1 MPELFEGTKWIA
13 EEVEDYWIPDITTKS
28 KIKLPKCPNCLTVHG
43 LAALKYKY
51 CPECGIQVG
60 QNSNFVNID
69 TEKIINKV
77 FEILTELHAREV
89 SGNCVTRS
97 LQNKGWTE
105 LCDDVIE
112 LLKEIR

>member
-28 KIKLPKCPNCLTVHG
+28 KVKLPKCPNCSTVHG

-51 CPECGIQVG
+51 CPECGINVE
-60 QNSNFVNID
+60 QNSNFVSTD
-69 TEKIINKV
+69 TEEIINKV

-89 SGNCVTRS
+89 SGNCVIRS
-97 LQNKGWTE
+97 LQDKVWKE
-105 LCDDVIE
+105 LCNDAIE